1 MNLNRLLLLLIPFM
15 FIACGEYRYPVDEE
29 INTTQEANNTKV
41 PTHGQEAN
49 TTEDIT
55 TPEETTHSETR
66 SYKDKFINDNNC
78 NQIIDNEF
86 IVMCYDYQKKAV
98 KAVSYTLEGD
108 LMNELN
114 ILKRPSFYVEQK
126 LNPKDRISTTDY
138 TNSGYDKGH
147 MAPDAAFDWSQESLD
162 AVYTL
167 ANIIPQAPQVN
178 RRSWAKLE
186 YYVRKKAEELGEL
199 NIVNV
204 VKYGQRSSRM
214 GRHRMAI
221 SKGYY
226 KILYNEDE
234 NYEECFFYSN
244 KLGVSA
250 DNDVQENHAV
260 TCAMVSN

>member
-1 MNLNRLLLLLIPFM
+1 MHTNKLLLLLLPFIFM
-15 FIACGEYRYPVDEE
+15 ACGSNSTTGNTLNEE
-29 INTTQEANNTKV
+29 IN
-41 PTHGQEAN
+41 
-49 TTEDIT
+49 
-55 TPEETTHSETR
+55 
-66 SYKDKFINDNNC
+66 YKEKFINESNC

-98 KAVSYTLEGD
+98 KSVSYTLLGD
-108 LMNELN
+108 LMNEAN
-114 ILKRPSFYVEQK
+114 IDKRPSFHVEK
-126 LNPKDRISTTDY
+126 ELKSKDRISSTDY

-147 MAPDAAFDWSQESLD
+147 LAPDAAFDWSKESLD

-186 YYVRKKAEELGEL
+186 RYVRDKAEELGEL

-214 GRHRMAI
+214 GKNKMAI

-226 KILYNEDE
+226 KILYNKKE
-234 NYEECFFYSN
+234 NYEECFYYSN

-250 DNDVQENHAV
+250 DNDVLEKHAV
-260 TCAMVSN
+260 SCSIVSN